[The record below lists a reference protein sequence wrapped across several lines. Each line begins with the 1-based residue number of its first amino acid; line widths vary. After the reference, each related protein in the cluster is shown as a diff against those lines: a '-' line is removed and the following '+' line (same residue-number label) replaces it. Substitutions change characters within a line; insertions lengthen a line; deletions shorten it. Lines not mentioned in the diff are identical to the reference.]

1 MRAIVK
7 AVLRW
12 PMYSIPRLVGTVVAL
27 VALFLVA
34 QQFGDSGE
42 PPAPAAPTAITS
54 DGGGASDG
62 GASDSGG
69 GTEDGAQATAGQA
82 VRAYVT
88 RDSPADLVWV
98 QALRPYATS
107 EVMQTLQEQTWQG
120 AGAAPL
126 TVASVAPRDASD
138 GGQSAATS
146 WQGDVD
152 VTAVDGNGQE
162 HVFTF
167 RVQMDRSDDGWKLT
181 KLDEVTA

>member
-27 VALFLVA
+27 VAVLLVA
-34 QQFGDSGE
+34 QQLGDSGE
-42 PPAPAAPTAITS
+42 TPAPAAPTAVSS
-54 DGGGASDG
+54 DGGGATDGSASDG
-62 GASDSGG
+62 GGG
-69 GTEDGAQATAGQA
+69 AEDGAQATAGQA
-82 VRAYVT
+82 LRAYVT

-107 EVMQTLQEQTWQG
+107 EVMQSLQEQTWQG

-126 TVASVAPRDASD
+126 TVSAVTPRAASD

-167 RVQMDRSDDGWKLT
+167 RVQMERNDDGWKLT
-181 KLDEVTA
+181 KLDEVTS